1 MGTKQTSAQAA
12 HAEPKMPP
20 ESSKQMDRVPSLPGA
35 AGQLGQGAV
44 PESPC
49 PEEGAEVCQA
59 GGVGGRSFQPL
70 ILQNRK
76 LRPREEK
83 NQPKDSW

>member
-44 PESPC
+44 PESPR
-49 PEEGAEVCQA
+49 PEEGAEVC
-59 GGVGGRSFQPL
+59 
-70 ILQNRK
+70 
-76 LRPREEK
+76 
-83 NQPKDSW
+83 